1 MEKYEPMQQA
11 QYDNIVIKL
20 QQGFRENFGIAPA
33 ILSRAPGR
41 LEILGNHTDY
51 NEGTVLSVAVDRAMH
66 IAASP
71 ASGLSGLC
79 RVVDLVSGSR
89 RSIDLHHLEQPRK
102 GDWCNYIKGLIVEL
116 KKRDISVPA
125 FDAVL
130 YGTVPLSAGMSSSA
144 ALEMAMLLVLLK
156 LAGRELPW
164 LDCAKIGQ
172 ACENHYVGANTGLL
186 DQVSSLKGKKGNL
199 IYSDFRSYKVEN
211 VLIPEGTAFVVAN
224 SMVKHNLTNEYN
236 ERRQA
241 CEEAVQIL
249 TGIYPGVKALRDV
262 TVQQLHAAE
271 TLLPSLVFRRA
282 LHVVGEIDRVE
293 KGCEALSKGQI
304 NRFGQLMQE
313 SHLSS
318 RDLFE
323 NSCPEIDRLVEI
335 GQTLPGYLGARISG
349 GGFGGISVHLVQA
362 QFAQNYQQTLE
373 KAYLDQCGIQTA
385 TMLCQA
391 DDGAQLLNQ
400 IDPQENNPCSK
411 I

>member
-1 MEKYEPMQQA
+1 MQSLHH
-11 QYDNIVIKL
+11 DNIITSL
-20 QQGFRENFGIAPA
+20 RQGFQESFGIFPE
-33 ILSRAPGR
+33 ILSSAPGR

-71 ASGLSGLC
+71 ASGSSRLC
-79 RVVDLVSGSR
+79 RVIDLVSDSR
-89 RSIDLHHLEQPRK
+89 RSFDLHALEHPRK

-116 KKRDISVPA
+116 HRRGIRVPA

-156 LAGRELPW
+156 LAGSELPW
-164 LDCAKIGQ
+164 LECAKIGQ

-199 IYSDFRSYKVEN
+199 IYSDFRNYTVDN
-211 VLIPEGTAFVVAN
+211 VPIPEGTAFVVAN

-236 ERRQA
+236 ERREA
-241 CEEAVQIL
+241 CEEAVRIL
-249 TGIYPGVKALRDV
+249 AGTYPGIKALRDV
-262 TVQQLHAAE
+262 TLQQLAGAE
-271 TLLPSLVFRRA
+271 TLLPPVVFRRA

-293 KGCEALSKGQI
+293 KGREALRKGDLAG
-304 NRFGQLMQE
+304 FGKRMQE
-313 SHLSS
+313 SHQSS
-318 RDLFE
+318 MENFE
-323 NSCPEIDRLVEI
+323 NSCPEIDRLVAI

-349 GGFGGISVHLVQA
+349 GGFGGISVHLVQSP
-362 QFAQNYQQTLE
+362 FAENYQNALE
-373 KAYLDQCGIQTA
+373 KAYLEQSGIQTA

-391 DDGAQLLNQ
+391 GDGAQLLAMRQ
-400 IDPQENNPCSK
+400 
-411 I
+411 